1 MDICGINEE
10 LDNIA
15 VADMTE
21 QQAHRLLRENQLA
34 WKKEGTKIRRKQ
46 RRALKASKR
55 RHEMGM
61 NLEPKQ
67 QRIPKKDAPTVQ
79 PKSI

>member
-1 MDICGINEE
+1 MKAFSISFHNLRIVQYVSYLQLKFFLGYFKQI
-10 LDNIA
+10 L
-15 VADMTE
+15 TL
-21 QQAHRLLRENQLA
+21 QAHRLLRENQLA

-61 NLEPKQ
+61 
-67 QRIPKKDAPTVQ
+67 VWF
-79 PKSI
+79 